1 MSRFRSSISA
11 LWNSLMNRA
20 QVVCSVLMSAM
31 PAEIGSCW
39 IASRTSLVTSETS
52 VRSSLDSVSEVLNTF
67 ISALSG
73 AHHPGF
79 ADTIASKAAP
89 RPTDTITTHCGKSQS
104 MPPDRPRARGGFA
117 AAVRSGGLRV
127 EEVAQPVAQEV
138 ETEHGEGDRA
148 TGEDGE
154 QWVQGKKVLRLLQ
167 HEPPRGIGGLRA
179 EPEVGEGRFGQDRYR
194 KARRRLDD
202 ERRERVR
209 QDVPGDETAVASA
222 QRPRGDDELPLAELE
237 KAGARQPGEGRREGG
252 AERVRR
258 RRSLKAPGDR
268 HGERVRRRV
277 DEAQRRGHDQERR
290 DRGAER
296 EREVPQRPSAHRPPQ
311 SYRIRGLRI
320 T

>member
-1 MSRFRSSISA
+1 MSRFRSSMRA

-52 VRSSLDSVSEVLNTF
+52 VRSSLDSVNEVLNTF

-148 TGEDGE
+148 AGKDGE

-179 EPEVGEGRFGQDRYR
+179 EPEVGEGRFGQDRYG

-222 QRPRGDDELPLAELE
+222 QGPRGDDELPLAELE
-237 KAGARQPGEGRREGG
+237 KAGARQPGEGRREGDADRDHADRDPRREDGG
-252 AERVRR
+252 A
-258 RRSLKAPGDR
+258 
-268 HGERVRRRV
+268 
-277 DEAQRRGHDQERR
+277 
-290 DRGAER
+290 
-296 EREVPQRPSAHRPPQ
+296 
-311 SYRIRGLRI
+311 
-320 T
+320 

>member
-1 MSRFRSSISA
+1 MLISRARGPSSSAKMMDWNRPSVSSPWLIPTAMSRPS
-11 LWNSLMNRA
+11 
-20 QVVCSVLMSAM
+20 
-31 PAEIGSCW
+31 
-39 IASRTSLVTSETS
+39 
-52 VRSSLDSVSEVLNTF
+52 
-67 ISALSG
+67 
-73 AHHPGF
+73 
-79 ADTIASKAAP
+79 
-89 RPTDTITTHCGKSQS
+89 PTDPITTPCGNSQS
-104 MPPDRPRARGGFA
+104 RPPDRPRARGGFA

-148 TGEDGE
+148 AGKDGE

-179 EPEVGEGRFGQDRYR
+179 EPEVGEGRFGQDRYG

>member
-148 TGEDGE
+148 AGKDGE

-167 HEPPRGIGGLRA
+167 HEPLVEPAPRVSAQHADEDSGGGPEPDRDDPDGDRRHRA
-179 EPEVGEGRFGQDRYR
+179 AHD
-194 KARRRLDD
+194 AR
-202 ERRERVR
+202 EHV
-209 QDVPGDETAVASA
+209 TAVLV
-222 QRPRGDDELPLAELE
+222 R
-237 KAGARQPGEGRREGG
+237 

-277 DEAQRRGHDQERR
+277 DEAQRGGHDQERR

-296 EREVPQRPSAHRPPQ
+296 EREVPERPSAHRPPQ
-311 SYRIRGLRI
+311 SYRIRGSRI

>member
-52 VRSSLDSVSEVLNTF
+52 VRSSLDSVNEVLNTF

-104 MPPDRPRARGGFA
+104 LPPPRPTGPGAWRLRGGH
-117 AAVRSGGLRV
+117 SLGGLRV

-148 TGEDGE
+148 AGKDGE
-154 QWVQGKKVLRLLQ
+154 QWVQGKKVL
-167 HEPPRGIGGLRA
+167 
-179 EPEVGEGRFGQDRYR
+179 
-194 KARRRLDD
+194 
-202 ERRERVR
+202 
-209 QDVPGDETAVASA
+209 
-222 QRPRGDDELPLAELE
+222 
-237 KAGARQPGEGRREGG
+237 
-252 AERVRR
+252 
-258 RRSLKAPGDR
+258 
-268 HGERVRRRV
+268 
-277 DEAQRRGHDQERR
+277 
-290 DRGAER
+290 
-296 EREVPQRPSAHRPPQ
+296 
-311 SYRIRGLRI
+311 
-320 T
+320 